1 MGIFIISDGKGS
13 YIRQDINNR
22 YVPVR
27 NRALADEWDEK
38 YKAQNILK
46 NAVPK
51 KHRKAYR
58 VIEENSGITISKKDE
73 DKSFPEDSNENTQ
86 KMSKEHQISEVKKM
100 TDEIAE
106 DGRMAEWEDRIL
118 SLNAFVEDA
127 EKRRQELSDMISNV
141 DKEII
146 DIQHYIELNNLNCYQ
161 GWLAFKMLQNR
172 LRKRRKIKN
181 ELQVLSQ
188 LGDCKIDSS
197 MLGGILKAIKE
208 LDNRVYTPRVLT
220 QLFN

>member
-1 MGIFIISDGKGS
+1 MGVFIISDGKGS

-46 NAVPK
+46 NAVSK
-51 KHRKAYR
+51 KHRKSYQ
-58 VIEENSGITISKKDE
+58 VIEESSGITISKKE
-73 DKSFPEDSNENTQ
+73 ETISLENSSNENEH
-86 KMSKEHQISEVKKM
+86 KLSKEQQISEVKKI
-100 TDEIAE
+100 TADVVE
-106 DGRMAEWEDRIL
+106 DGRIAEWEDRIS

-127 EKRRQELSDMISNV
+127 EKRRQELSEMISNV
-141 DKEII
+141 DKEVI
-146 DIQHYIELNNLNCYQ
+146 DIQHYIELNDLNCYQ

-188 LGDCKIDSS
+188 LGDCKVDSS

-208 LDNRVYTPRVLT
+208 LDNKVYTPRVLT